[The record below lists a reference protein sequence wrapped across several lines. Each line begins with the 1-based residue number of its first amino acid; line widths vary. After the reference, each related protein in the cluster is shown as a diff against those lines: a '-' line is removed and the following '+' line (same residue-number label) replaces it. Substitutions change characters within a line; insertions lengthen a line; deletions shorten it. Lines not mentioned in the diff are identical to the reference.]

1 MADSNKLAEVVAMLH
16 ERDEDFNPFEEAK
29 ATGDIEPLWCLS
41 ELKRLLEY
49 DESESLEKAVNRAK
63 IAAGNSGMS
72 IKENFKDGSLFD
84 FPGEILLTKYAALL
98 VIMNADVNKPRVAVA
113 QTYFAL
119 QVDRQRLEDEK
130 RLKTRLDV
138 ATENYKLTGVA
149 KEVGVQDFRKF
160 NGVGVAAL
168 YGGLNVTQIQ
178 ERKGLTAS
186 QPHLDYAGSEELA
199 ANLFRITQTAAA
211 LRRQEEKSEQQ
222 ACHTHKNVGQ
232 SVRNVIIK
240 AGNQPP
246 EKLAACTTKIDKL
259 ATHVKKSLK

>member
-1 MADSNKLAEVVAMLH
+1 MANSIKLAEVVAMLH

-29 ATGDIEPLWCLS
+29 ATGDVEPLWCLS

-98 VIMNADVNKPRVAVA
+98 VIINADVNKPRVAVA

-130 RLKTRLDV
+130 RLKSRFDV

-168 YGGLNVTQIQ
+168 YGGLNVAEIRQ
-178 ERKGLTAS
+178 RKGLTAS

-199 ANLFRITQTAAA
+199 ANLFRITR
-211 LRRQEEKSEQQ
+211 RRQRCGGKKEK
-222 ACHTHKNVGQ
+222 ANNKRATLMRML
-232 SVRNVIIK
+232 VRVC
-240 AGNQPP
+240 GTSSSRP
-246 EKLAACTTKIDKL
+246 ETSRQRSCQLVPRKLT
-259 ATHVKKSLK
+259 S